1 MPVNPM
7 SSRDRAGS
15 PRRRRAAELGDRRVR
30 RRPRPP
36 RSTAV
41 DRERQVD
48 LGMLGAESIGEPVE
62 RLEHLLGLR
71 LARDDP
77 AVDLDDAAVGHHV
90 GSAPALDDRR
100 VHGRSPDERMLEV
113 GQDLLDPEE
122 EPRHRGDRAH
132 AEVRRGAV
140 RRLAA
145 SGGGDPRAP
154 PFGQGEVQVRRL
166 ADDGRVLVEVAR
178 VRTGP
183 WSRAGRRAPRR
194 PRGGDRAGQRARR
207 PSDGSPRPR
216 QARSRCRLSCPPPP
230 ARSARRRRPRRRT
243 VDAATPRGLRRGRRR
258 GGRSTRAP
266 AGRRCRTARRRSGVP
281 RRRVRSRAS
290 RRDLG
295 GSPSRRR
302 PRRPRCRRGS
312 RSAS

>member
-1 MPVNPM
+1 
-7 SSRDRAGS
+7 
-15 PRRRRAAELGDRRVR
+15 
-30 RRPRPP
+30 
-36 RSTAV
+36 
-41 DRERQVD
+41 
-48 LGMLGAESIGEPVE
+48 MLGADRIREPFE

-77 AVDLDDAAVGHHV
+77 AVDLDDAAVGDDV

-113 GQDLLDPEE
+113 GQDLLDPEQ

-145 SGGGDPRAP
+145 SGGGDPRAAA
-154 PFGQGEVQVRRL
+154 FGQGEVQVRRL
-166 ADDGRVLVEVAR
+166 ADDGRVLVEEAAFEQDL
-178 VRTGP
+178 GP
-183 WSRAGRRAPRR
+183 VQAGELLVGREVETRAGR
-194 PRGGDRAGQRARR
+194 RARR

-216 QARSRCRLSCPPPP
+216 RARSRCRPSCPPPP

-243 VDAATPRGLRRGRRR
+243 VDAATPRGLRRARRR

-281 RRRVRSRAS
+281 RRRGRSRG
-290 RRDLG
+290 RRRAPR
-295 GSPSRRR
+295 GSPSPPRR
-302 PRRPRCRRGS
+302 RRPRCRRGS